1 MKLSEHF
8 TLEELTFSETA
19 SRRGI
24 NNEPSEVEIDNLKKL
39 ATNVL
44 EPIRQQI
51 NLPIH
56 INSGYRSP
64 EVNLI
69 VGGKSNS
76 QHLKGEA
83 ADMVAIGLSVT
94 QFYNRIKSMFDSKL
108 LQVDQCIIEY
118 KRWVHISYRE
128 GKNRNQFFAIS

>member
-19 SRRGI
+19 SRRGLD
-24 NNEPSEVEIDNLKKL
+24 NEPSEIEIDNLKKL

-118 KRWVHISYRE
+118 NRWVHISYRE

>member
-118 KRWVHISYRE
+118 NRWVHISYRE